1 MSDVNASEPE
11 TMGHARALPR
21 RRFCA
26 SAGALLAGLV
36 MLPTAAPLAQLPRLD
51 PQKADLV
58 VVRKSKRILQLLKDG
73 RPFRTYQIA
82 LGPQPSGPKRRAGD
96 GRTPEGVYTLDW
108 RNPRS
113 NFYRAIHV
121 SYPAPH
127 DVGPAARWGVPPGG
141 LIMIHGLPNGVP
153 AARVGHPW
161 NNWTNGCIAVT
172 NREMD
177 EIWALVEDG
186 TTIIIYP

>member
-1 MSDVNASEPE
+1 MSDVTASEPE
-11 TMGHARALPR
+11 TMGHARALSR

-26 SAGALLAGLV
+26 SAGTLLAGLV
-36 MLPTAAPLAQLPRLD
+36 MLPTTAALAQLPRLE

-58 VVRKSKRILQLLKDG
+58 VVRKSKRILQLLRGG

-113 NFYRAIHV
+113 NFYRSIHV

-127 DVGPAARWGVPPGG
+127 DVGPAARWGVPTGG

>member
-1 MSDVNASEPE
+1 MAVALVVAGVS
-11 TMGHARALPR
+11 HLALPPPP
-21 RRFCA
+21 
-26 SAGALLAGLV
+26 SAQ
-36 MLPTAAPLAQLPRLD
+36 AQLPRLE
-51 PQKADLV
+51 PRRAELV
-58 VVRKSKRILQLLKDG
+58 IVRKGKRTLELVYDG
-73 RPFRTYQIA
+73 RAFRTYQIA
-82 LGPQPSGPKRRAGD
+82 LGPEPVGPKRRSGD

-108 RNPRS
+108 RNPNS
-113 NFYRAIHV
+113 NFYRSIHV

-127 DVGPAARWGVPPGG
+127 DEEAAVRWGVPLGG

-177 EIWALVEDG
+177 EIWSLVEDG
-186 TTIIIYP
+186 TPIIIYP

>member
-1 MSDVNASEPE
+1 MRQSAAHSRRLIRVS
-11 TMGHARALPR
+11 ARAL
-21 RRFCA
+21 
-26 SAGALLAGLV
+26 LVAGLWCLAV
-36 MLPTAAPLAQLPRLD
+36 PPVPAVFAQLPRLEAE
-51 PQKADLV
+51 PADLV
-58 VVRKSKRILQLLKDG
+58 VVRKGKRILQLLRAG

-82 LGPQPSGPKRRAGD
+82 LGPEPAGPKRREGD

-108 RNPRS
+108 RNPKS
-113 NFYRAIHV
+113 NFYRSIHV

-127 DVGPAARWGVPPGG
+127 DEEPAGRWGVPAGG

-177 EIWALVEDG
+177 EIWSLVDDG

>member
-1 MSDVNASEPE
+1 MPIRV
-11 TMGHARALPR
+11 LV
-21 RRFCA
+21 
-26 SAGALLAGLV
+26 LAGLCYLAV
-36 MLPTAAPLAQLPRLD
+36 PPAAPAFAQLPRLE

-58 VVRKSKRILQLLKDG
+58 VVRKGKRILQLLRDG
-73 RPFRTYQIA
+73 RPFKTYPIA
-82 LGPQPSGPKRRAGD
+82 LGPEPEGPKRKAGD

-108 RNPRS
+108 RNPNS
-113 NFYRAIHV
+113 NFYRSIHV

-127 DVGPAARWGVPPGG
+127 DEEPARRWGVPAGG

-153 AARVGHPW
+153 AQRVGHPW

-172 NREMD
+172 NHQMD
-177 EIWALVEDG
+177 EIWSLVEDG

>member
-1 MSDVNASEPE
+1 MAPASR
-11 TMGHARALPR
+11 TSARRLSILLRALALAALCWLATPLPP
-21 RRFCA
+21 
-26 SAGALLAGLV
+26 SA
-36 MLPTAAPLAQLPRLD
+36 LAQLPRLD
-51 PQKADLV
+51 AQKADLV
-58 VVRKSKRILQLLKDG
+58 VVRKSKRILQLLRDG
-73 RPFRTYQIA
+73 RPFKTYAIA
-82 LGPQPSGPKRRAGD
+82 LGPEPEGAKRRAGD

-108 RNPRS
+108 RNPNS

-121 SYPAPH
+121 SYPGPH
-127 DVGPAARWGVPPGG
+127 DEEAARRWGVPLGG

-172 NREMD
+172 NQEMD
-177 EIWALVEDG
+177 EIWSLVEDG

>member
-1 MSDVNASEPE
+1 MRQSAPQASRRGVPIL
-11 TMGHARALPR
+11 ACALI
-21 RRFCA
+21 A
-26 SAGALLAGLV
+26 AGLGWV
-36 MLPTAAPLAQLPRLD
+36 VLTEAAPARAQLPWLE
-51 PQKADLV
+51 PEKADLV
-58 VVRKSKRILQLLKDG
+58 VVRKSQRTLQLLRAG

-82 LGPQPSGPKRRAGD
+82 LGPEPTGPKRRAGD

-108 RNPRS
+108 RNPNS
-113 NFYRAIHV
+113 SFYRAIHV

-127 DVGPAARWGVPPGG
+127 DEGPAERWGVRAGG
-141 LIMIHGLPNGVP
+141 LIMVHGLPNGVP

-177 EIWALVEDG
+177 EIWSLVDDG